1 MFEQGIVIL
10 YCFFFFF
17 IILFSIGQL
26 ALLVTFLLNRKK
38 EIILN
43 KRIDLPLL
51 TIQLPIFN
59 ERYVIERLLDAVER
73 LNYPKYLLE
82 IQLLDDSTDDTCT
95 IAAKRVEKLKTLGF
109 NIQHIRRSNREG
121 YKAGALQNGLIS
133 ASGEYLAI
141 FDADFIPYPDFLI
154 DTLSY
159 FTDQHIGMVQ
169 TRWGHLNAMQSLL
182 TRAQATGLNNHFII
196 DQEGRNK
203 GGYFINFNGTAGI
216 WKKECII
223 DAGGWKS
230 DTLTEDLDLSYRAQ
244 IKGWKF
250 NYCPELI
257 IPAELPDRISAVR
270 TQQFRWTKGGVEASK
285 KLLGK
290 LWKAKLGID
299 VKLFGSF
306 HLLNNFIYAFIFIS
320 ALISVPLMFVKNTST
335 EFSEL
340 FEWNALIITVM
351 LINFLYCFIAILV
364 DKKKLIAALVEVA
377 TAFPIAVILSLGMS
391 YHNTRAILEGITG
404 KKTAFI
410 RTPKFSESSENNPY
424 LKRHGYKEYAPEF
437 LLFLY
442 FSFAAAASI
451 YFKDFG
457 FLIYHLLMLSG
468 LGFILYSAWSENLQ
482 FNPIRQISH

>member
-1 MFEQGIVIL
+1 MLGHGIVLL
-10 YCFFFFF
+10 YYFFFFF

-26 ALLVTFLLNRKK
+26 ALLITFLFNRKK
-38 EIILN
+38 ENPHN
-43 KRIDLPLL
+43 KTFELPSL
-51 TIQLPIFN
+51 TIQLPIYN
-59 ERYVIERLLDAVER
+59 ERFVIERLLDSIER
-73 LNYPKYLLE
+73 LNYPKSRLE
-82 IQLLDDSTDDTCT
+82 IQVLDDSTDDTKT
-95 IAAKRVEKLKTLGF
+95 IAANKVEELKNLGF
-109 NIQHIRRSNREG
+109 NIQHIHRSNREG
-121 YKAGALQNGLIS
+121 YKAGALQNGLINS
-133 ASGEYLAI
+133 SGEYLAI
-141 FDADFIPYPDFLI
+141 FDADFVPHPDFLI
-154 DTLSY
+154 NTLPY
-159 FTDQHIGMVQ
+159 FTDKQTGMVQ

-250 NYCPELI
+250 NYCSNII

-270 TQQFRWTKGGVEASK
+270 TQQFRWTKGGVETSK

-290 LWKAKLGID
+290 LWKAELSLA

-306 HLLNNFIYAFIFIS
+306 HLLNNYIYAFVLIS

-335 EFSEL
+335 EFNQL
-340 FEWNALIITVM
+340 FKWNTVIMTVM
-351 LINFLYCFIAILV
+351 LINFLYCFTAIFV
-364 DKKKLIAALVEVA
+364 DKKKFMAALIEVI
-377 TAFPIAVILSLGMS
+377 TEFPLAMVLSLGMS
-391 YHNTRAILEGITG
+391 YHNTRAILLGIKG

-410 RTPKFSESSENNPY
+410 RTPKVSDWGGSNPY
-424 LKRHGYKEYAPEF
+424 LKRPAYIKYSPEF

-442 FSFAAAASI
+442 FLFAACAGI

-457 FLIYHLLMLSG
+457 FLIYHILMLSG
-468 LGFILYSAWSENLQ
+468 FGFVLWSAWSETTEN
-482 FNPIRQISH
+482 

>member
-1 MFEQGIVIL
+1 MLEHSIVIL
-10 YCFFFFF
+10 YYFFFFF

-26 ALLVTFLLNRKK
+26 ALLITFLFNRKQEK
-38 EIILN
+38 PLH
-43 KRIDLPLL
+43 RIVELPQL
-51 TIQLPIFN
+51 TVQLPIYN
-59 ERYVIERLLDAVER
+59 ERFVIERVLGSVER
-73 LNYPKYLLE
+73 LNYPKSKLE
-82 IQLLDDSTDDTCT
+82 VQVLDDSTDDTTT
-95 IAAKRVEKLKTLGF
+95 IAAIKIEELRSLGF
-109 NIQHIRRSNREG
+109 NIQHINRSNREG
-121 YKAGALQNGLIS
+121 YKAGALQNGLNS

-141 FDADFIPYPDFLI
+141 FDADFVPYPDFLI
-154 DTLSY
+154 DTLPY
-159 FTDQHIGMVQ
+159 FTDKQIGMVQ
-169 TRWGHLNAMQSLL
+169 TRWGHLNVMQSFL

-250 NYCPELI
+250 NYCPNII
-257 IPAELPDRISAVR
+257 IPAELPDRISAIR
-270 TQQFRWTKGGVEASK
+270 TQQFRWTKGGVETSK

-290 LWKAKLGID
+290 LWKAELSLA

-306 HLLNNFIYAFIFIS
+306 HLLNNYIYAFILIS

-335 EFSEL
+335 EFNQL
-340 FEWNALIITVM
+340 FKWNAIIMTVM

-364 DKKKLIAALVEVA
+364 DKKRFFEALIEVI
-377 TAFPIAVILSLGMS
+377 TAFPIAMILYLGVS
-391 YHNTRAILEGITG
+391 YHNTKAIWQGITG

-410 RTPKFSESSENNPY
+410 RTPKVSESSGINPY
-424 LKRHGYKEYAPEF
+424 IKRQSFKRYIPEF

-442 FSFAAAASI
+442 FLFAAVSGI

-457 FLIYHLLMLSG
+457 FLIYHILMLSG
-468 LGFILYSAWSENLQ
+468 FGFVLLFAYSESSAD
-482 FNPIRQISH
+482 

>member
-1 MFEQGIVIL
+1 MIEHGIIIL
-10 YCFFFFF
+10 YYFFFFF

-26 ALLVTFLLNRKK
+26 ALLITFLFNRKK
-38 EIILN
+38 EKPVN
-43 KRIDLPLL
+43 TTFELPLL

-59 ERYVIERLLDAVER
+59 ERFVIERLLDSVER
-73 LNYPKYLLE
+73 LNYPKSKLE
-82 IQLLDDSTDDTCT
+82 IQVLDDSTDDTTT
-95 IAAKRVEKLKTLGF
+95 IAAKRVEELKTLGF
-109 NIQHIRRSNREG
+109 NIQHIHRSNREG

-133 ASGEYLAI
+133 ASGDYLAI
-141 FDADFIPYPDFLI
+141 FDADFVPHPDFLT
-154 DTLSY
+154 DTLPY
-159 FTDQHIGMVQ
+159 FTDKQTGMVQ

-182 TRAQATGLNNHFII
+182 TMAQATGLNNHFII

-250 NYCPELI
+250 NYCSNII

-270 TQQFRWTKGGVEASK
+270 TQQFRWTKGGVETSK

-290 LWKAKLGID
+290 LWKAELSLA

-306 HLLNNFIYAFIFIS
+306 HLLNNYIYAFVLIS
-320 ALISVPLMFVKNTST
+320 ALLSVPLMFVKNTST
-335 EFSEL
+335 EFNQL
-340 FEWNALIITVM
+340 FKWNTIIMTVM
-351 LINFLYCFIAILV
+351 LINFLYCFTAILV
-364 DKKKLIAALVEVA
+364 DKKKFMSALMEVI
-377 TAFPIAVILSLGMS
+377 TAFPVAMVLSLGMS
-391 YHNTRAILEGITG
+391 YHNTRAILQGITG

-410 RTPKFSESSENNPY
+410 RTPKVSESAGSNPY
-424 LKRHGYKEYAPEF
+424 LKRPAYIKYAPEF

-442 FSFAAAASI
+442 FLFAVCSGV

-457 FLIYHLLMLSG
+457 FLIYHVLMLSG
-468 LGFILYSAWSENLQ
+468 FGFVLWSALTETSEN
-482 FNPIRQISH
+482 